1 MFEKPT
7 FALIIAFTMFTAFVT
22 FFITVLLIKMKKRQ
36 NIKNK
41 LHLQALL
48 DERENTMR
56 SIAMELHD
64 NIHQM
69 QQMQGMD
76 LFMLEE
82 YVNPKA
88 SEIMGRLKSR
98 MERLMFDTQN
108 ISHYLNP
115 KYVRNIGFIPALQ
128 EVGTWL
134 NATNRIRCEINIEGE
149 RQNLPDQASLM
160 AFRIAQ
166 EAIQNVLKYAQADRV
181 SIRLS
186 FGQQDFE
193 LRITDNGK
201 GIEDMETYKAGSG
214 IENLHQRASI
224 INGKLN
230 LFSVPGNGTTVLL
243 TLPSVFNGLHDK
255 YFSPH

>member
-7 FALIIAFTMFTAFVT
+7 FALIIAFTMFTAFMT
-22 FFITVLLIKMKKRQ
+22 FFISVLLITMKKRQ
-36 NIKNK
+36 NIKNRM
-41 LHLQALL
+41 HLQALL
-48 DERENTMR
+48 DERENAMR

-69 QQMQGMD
+69 QQMQGID

-82 YVNPKA
+82 YVDPKA

-98 MERLMFDTQN
+98 MERLLFDTQN

-115 KYVRNIGFIPALQ
+115 QYVSNIGFIPALQ

-149 RQNLPDQASLM
+149 RQNLPDVSGLM

-181 SIRLS
+181 SIQLS
-186 FGQQDFE
+186 FGHHDFE
-193 LRITDNGK
+193 MRIIDNGK
-201 GIEDMETYKAGSG
+201 GIDDLETYKTGTG
-214 IENLHQRASI
+214 IENLHHRASI
-224 INGKLN
+224 INGNLN
-230 LFSVPGNGTTVLL
+230 LYSVPGKGTTVLL
-243 TLPSVFNGLHDK
+243 TLSKVFNVLDEK
-255 YFSPH
+255 